1 MNRITTSEHVDGV
14 KVNDPS
20 SNEASTLSL
29 LKRAESFICGFEGD
43 EDQEGIDE
51 LLNDLRTAI
60 AQHQARAQAA
70 LEVIST

>member
-1 MNRITTSEHVDGV
+1 MSRTITSVHIDGV
-14 KVNDPS
+14 KVNDPA

-29 LKRAESFICGFEGD
+29 LERAESFICGFEGD

-51 LLNDLRTAI
+51 LLSDLRAAI